1 MSHRPLPG
9 LPAAPRRPPRRRGRV
24 PVGLS
29 SVGLSLGLL
38 LLPAAG
44 SAQSAAEL
52 GESARQ
58 FVQYAGPTVAITGVQ
73 VVDGTGAAPR
83 SGQTVVIEGARILGV
98 GADGEVAVPA
108 EAERID
114 GAGHTL
120 IPGLVGV
127 HNHTFYTTAA
137 RHSQMNTTSPRL
149 YLASGVTTIR
159 TTGSYSPYSEINMRR
174 AIEAGEIAGPRMHIT
189 GPYISGAGAS
199 TYMTQVSSPEDA
211 RRVVAYW
218 AEEGAT
224 WFKAYTRI
232 SRAELGAAIEE
243 AHRLGLR
250 FTGHLC
256 SVTFREAVDLGI
268 DALEHGFFTNT
279 EYHAAKEPDECP
291 PDFRSTLRDL
301 DIASEEVQGTIE
313 HLVENEVALTS
324 TLAVY
329 ELSVPGRPPLED
341 RNLEALSPGARDEYL
356 ARREEIAAAQDAIFR
371 DLFPKAQAFEYRF
384 FQAGGLLAAGVDPTG
399 NGGALP
405 GFGDQRNYEL
415 LLEAEFTPAEALLVM
430 SLNGARVLGVDDD
443 LGSIETGKV
452 ADLVLIAGDP
462 VANPAEI
469 RKVVTVF
476 KDGVGYDSAKLIA
489 SVKGLVGLQ

>member
-1 MSHRPLPG
+1 MVFPRSPRSLPATSSLVSAARRRFAVIAFG
-9 LPAAPRRPPRRRGRV
+9 LPLLAAAPV
-24 PVGLS
+24 
-29 SVGLSLGLL
+29 
-38 LLPAAG
+38 AA
-44 SAQSAAEL
+44 SAQSADEL
-52 GESARQ
+52 DESARR
-58 FVQYAGPTVAITGVQ
+58 FVSAAGPTTAITGAQ
-73 VVDGTGAAPR
+73 LVDGTGAAPR
-83 SGQTVVIEGARILGV
+83 AGQTVVISGERILAV
-98 GADGEVAVPA
+98 GPDGEVEIPA
-108 EAERID
+108 DAERID

-120 IPGLVGV
+120 VPGLVGV

-174 AIEAGEIAGPRMHIT
+174 AIEAGEIVGPRMHIT

-268 DALEHGFFTNT
+268 DSLEHGFFTNT
-279 EYHAAKEPDECP
+279 EYHAAKEPDDCP
-291 PDFRSTLRDL
+291 PDFRSTLRDI
-301 DIASEEVQGTIE
+301 DVDSQEVTATID
-313 HLVENEVALTS
+313 HMVENEVALTS

-356 ARREEIAAAQDAIFR
+356 ARREEIADAQDAIFR

-384 FQAGGLLAAGVDPTG
+384 FKAGGLLAAGVDPTG

-430 SLNGARVLGVDDD
+430 SLNGARVLGVDED
-443 LGSIETGKV
+443 LGSIEEGKL

-469 RKVVTVF
+469 RNVVTVF
-476 KDGVGYDSAKLIA
+476 KDGVGYDSAALIA

>member
-1 MSHRPLPG
+1 MRK
-9 LPAAPRRPPRRRGRV
+9 PARAPRR
-24 PVGLS
+24 
-29 SVGLSLGLL
+29 SLRTLRT
-38 LLPAAG
+38 AAVATLAALCAAVAG
-44 SAQSAAEL
+44 AQSAAEL
-52 GESARQ
+52 DPQARA
-58 FVQYAGPTVAITGVQ
+58 FVQYDDPVIAITGVQ
-73 VVDGTGAAPR
+73 VVDGTGAPPR
-83 SGQTVVIEGARILGV
+83 PGQTVLIEERRIAAM
-98 GADGEVAVPA
+98 GADGDVEIPA
-108 EAERID
+108 DARRVD
-114 GAGHTL
+114 GSGHTL

-149 YLASGVTTIR
+149 YLAAGVTTIR

-174 AIEAGEIAGPRMHIT
+174 AIEAGEIVGPRMHIT

-199 TYMTQVSSPEDA
+199 TYMTQVSSPDDA

-279 EYHAAKEPDECP
+279 EYHGSKQPDECP
-291 PDFRSTLRDL
+291 PDFRSTLRE
-301 DIASEEVQGTIE
+301 IEVDSGEVESTIS
-313 HLVENEVALTS
+313 HMVENEVALTS

-341 RNLEALSPGARDEYL
+341 RNLEALAPGARDEYL
-356 ARREEIAAAQDAIFR
+356 ARREEIARAQDAVFL
-371 DLFPKAQAFEYRF
+371 DLFPKAQRFEYKF
-384 FQAGGLLAAGVDPTG
+384 FRAGGLLAAGVDPTG

-415 LLEAEFTPAEALLVM
+415 LLEAEFTPSEALQVM

-443 LGSIETGKV
+443 LGSIETGKL
-452 ADLVLIAGDP
+452 ADLVLIHGDP
-462 VANPAEI
+462 VSDPFQI
-469 RKVVTVF
+469 RNVVTVF

-489 SVKGLVGLQ
+489 SVRGLVGLE

>member
-1 MSHRPLPG
+1 MFVRALTG
-9 LPAAPRRPPRRRGRV
+9 RFAGPAA
-24 PVGLS
+24 
-29 SVGLSLGLL
+29 LGLAL
-38 LLPAAG
+38 FLAAPAAAQPA
-44 SAQSAAEL
+44 SALS
-52 GESARQ
+52 ESALR
-58 FVQYAGPTVAITGVQ
+58 FVAYDDPVIAIVGVQ

-83 SGQTVVIEGARILGV
+83 DGQTVVIEGSRITAV
-98 GADGEVAVPA
+98 GPASETAVPDGA
-108 EAERID
+108 MRID

-149 YLASGVTTIR
+149 YLAAGVTTIR

-174 AIEAGEIAGPRMHIT
+174 AIDAGEIVGPRMHIT

-199 TYMTQVSSPEDA
+199 TYMTQVANPEDA

-256 SVTFREAVDLGI
+256 SVTFQEAVDLGI
-268 DALEHGFFTNT
+268 DSLEHGFFTNT
-279 EYHAAKEPDECP
+279 EYHEAKEPDECP
-291 PDFRSTLRDL
+291 PDFRNSLRD
-301 DIASEEVQGTIE
+301 IEVDSDAVTNTIS
-313 HLVENEVALTS
+313 HMVDNEVALTS

-341 RNLEALSPGARDEYL
+341 RNLDALSPGARDEYL
-356 ARREEIAAAQDAIFR
+356 NRRNEIAEAR
-371 DLFPKAQAFEYRF
+371 DPVFQALFPKAQAFEYRF
-384 FQAGGLLAAGVDPTG
+384 FHAGGLLAAGVDPTG

-415 LLEAEFTPAEALLVM
+415 LLEAEFMPAEALQVM
-430 SLNGARVLGVDDD
+430 SLNGARVLGVDDE
-443 LGSIETGKV
+443 LGSIEVGKL
-452 ADLVLIAGDP
+452 ADLVLIDGDP
-462 VANPAEI
+462 VADPFQI
-469 RKVVTVF
+469 RNVVTVF
-476 KDGVGYDSAKLIA
+476 KDGVGYDSARLIA
-489 SVKGLVGLQ
+489 SVRGLVGLE

>member
-1 MSHRPLPG
+1 MIESPSRYELAQVLAGILG
-9 LPAAPRRPPRRRGRV
+9 LGVLLAAPV
-24 PVGLS
+24 
-29 SVGLSLGLL
+29 
-38 LLPAAG
+38 
-44 SAQSAAEL
+44 SASGQSAAEL
-52 GESARQ
+52 QPGARG
-58 FVQYAGPTVAITGVQ
+58 FVQYDDPVIAITGVQ
-73 VVDGTGAAPR
+73 LVDGTGAPPR
-83 SGQTVVIEGARILGV
+83 RGQTVVLEGRRIRSVGPDGEIAIPEGARQ
-98 GADGEVAVPA
+98 
-108 EAERID
+108 ID
-114 GAGHTL
+114 GTEHTL

-149 YLASGVTTIR
+149 YLAAGVTTIR

-174 AIEAGEIAGPRMHIT
+174 AIEAGEIVGPRMHIT
-189 GPYISGAGAS
+189 GPYISGTGAA
-199 TYMTQVSSPEDA
+199 TYMTQVASPEDA

-218 AEEGAT
+218 AEEGAS

-268 DALEHGFFTNT
+268 DSLEHGFFTNT
-279 EYHAAKEPDECP
+279 EYHEAKQPDECP
-291 PDFRSTLRDL
+291 PDFRSTLRD
-301 DIASEEVQGTIE
+301 IEVDSDAVNATIS

-356 ARREEIAAAQDAIFR
+356 ARREEIAEARDAVFL

-384 FQAGGLLAAGVDPTG
+384 FRAGGLLAAGVDPTG

-415 LLEAEFTPAEALLVM
+415 LLEAEFTPAEALQVM
-430 SLNGARVLGVDDD
+430 SLNGARVLGVDED
-443 LGSIETGKV
+443 LGSIEAGKV
-452 ADLVLIAGDP
+452 ADLVLIDGDP
-462 VANPAEI
+462 VFAPFEI

-476 KDGVGYDSAKLIA
+476 KDGVGYDSRKLIA
-489 SVKGLVGLQ
+489 SVRGLVGLE

>member
-1 MSHRPLPG
+1 MVFPRSPRSLPATSSLVSAVRRRFAVISFG
-9 LPAAPRRPPRRRGRV
+9 LPLLAAAPV
-24 PVGLS
+24 
-29 SVGLSLGLL
+29 
-38 LLPAAG
+38 AA
-44 SAQSAAEL
+44 SAQSADEL
-52 GESARQ
+52 DESARR
-58 FVQYAGPTVAITGVQ
+58 FVSAAGPTTAITGAQ
-73 VVDGTGAAPR
+73 LVDGTGAAPR
-83 SGQTVVIEGARILGV
+83 PGQTVVISGKRILAV
-98 GADGEVAVPA
+98 GPDGEVEIPA
-108 EAERID
+108 DAERID

-120 IPGLVGV
+120 VPGLVGV

-174 AIEAGEIAGPRMHIT
+174 AIEAGEIVGPRMHIT

-268 DALEHGFFTNT
+268 DSLEHGFFTNT
-279 EYHAAKEPDECP
+279 EYHAAKEPDDCP
-291 PDFRSTLRDL
+291 PDFRSTLRDI
-301 DIASEEVQGTIE
+301 DVASEEVTATID
-313 HLVENEVALTS
+313 HMVENEVALTS

-356 ARREEIAAAQDAIFR
+356 ARREEIADAQDAIFR

-384 FQAGGLLAAGVDPTG
+384 FKAGGLLAAGVDPTG

-430 SLNGARVLGVDDD
+430 SLNGARVLGVDED
-443 LGSIETGKV
+443 LGSIEEGKL

-469 RKVVTVF
+469 RNVVTVF
-476 KDGVGYDSAKLIA
+476 KDGVGYDSAALIA

>member
-1 MSHRPLPG
+1 MREAGVSGSRDPRAFARALWG
-9 LPAAPRRPPRRRGRV
+9 LVVLAAAPV
-24 PVGLS
+24 
-29 SVGLSLGLL
+29 
-38 LLPAAG
+38 AMA
-44 SAQSAAEL
+44 AQSAAEL
-52 GESARQ
+52 GESARA
-58 FVQYAGPTVAITGVQ
+58 FVAYDDPVVAITGVQ

-83 SGQTVVIEGARILGV
+83 AGQTVVLRGRRIESAGPDAAAAIPEGAR
-98 GADGEVAVPA
+98 
-108 EAERID
+108 RID
-114 GAGHTL
+114 GSGHTL
-120 IPGLVGV
+120 IPGLIGV

-149 YLASGVTTIR
+149 YLAAGVTTIR

-174 AIEAGEIAGPRMHIT
+174 AIEAGEIVGPRMHIT
-189 GPYISGAGAS
+189 GPYISGAGAA
-199 TYMTQVSSPEDA
+199 TYMTQVASPEDA

-268 DALEHGFFTNT
+268 DSLEHGFFTNT
-279 EYHAAKEPDECP
+279 EYHDAKEPDECP
-291 PDFRSTLRDL
+291 PDFRGTLRE
-301 DIASEEVQGTIE
+301 IEVDSDEVNATIS
-313 HLVENEVALTS
+313 HLVDNEVALTS

-341 RNLEALSPGARDEYL
+341 RNLEALAAGARDEYL
-356 ARREEIAAAQDAIFR
+356 MRREEIAKARDAVFL

-415 LLEAEFTPAEALLVM
+415 LLEAEFTPAEALQVM

-443 LGSIETGKV
+443 LGSIEAGKL
-452 ADLVLIAGDP
+452 ADLVLIDGDP
-462 VANPAEI
+462 VADPFQI
-469 RKVVTVF
+469 RNVVTVF

-489 SVKGLVGLQ
+489 SVKGLVGLE

>member
-1 MSHRPLPG
+1 MVFPRSPRSLPAVSSAVSAVRRRFAVISFG
-9 LPAAPRRPPRRRGRV
+9 LPLLAAAPV
-24 PVGLS
+24 
-29 SVGLSLGLL
+29 
-38 LLPAAG
+38 AA
-44 SAQSAAEL
+44 SAQSADEL
-52 GESARQ
+52 DESARR
-58 FVQYAGPTVAITGVQ
+58 FVSAAGPTTAITGAQ
-73 VVDGTGAAPR
+73 LVDGTGAAPR
-83 SGQTVVIEGARILGV
+83 PGQTVVISGERILAV
-98 GADGEVAVPA
+98 GPDGEVEIPA
-108 EAERID
+108 DAERID

-120 IPGLVGV
+120 VPGLVGV

-174 AIEAGEIAGPRMHIT
+174 AIEAGEIVGPRMHIT

-268 DALEHGFFTNT
+268 DSLEHGFFTNT
-279 EYHAAKEPDECP
+279 EYHAAKEPDDCP
-291 PDFRSTLRDL
+291 PDFRSTLRDI
-301 DIASEEVQGTIE
+301 DVDSQEVTATID
-313 HLVENEVALTS
+313 HMVENEVALTS

-356 ARREEIAAAQDAIFR
+356 ARREEIADAQDAIFR

-384 FQAGGLLAAGVDPTG
+384 FKAGGLLAAGVDPTG

-430 SLNGARVLGVDDD
+430 SLNGARVLGVDED
-443 LGSIETGKV
+443 LGSIEEGKL

-469 RKVVTVF
+469 RNVVTVF
-476 KDGVGYDSAKLIA
+476 KDGVGYDSAALIA

>member
-1 MSHRPLPG
+1 MT
-9 LPAAPRRPPRRRGRV
+9 RRPPRRAF
-24 PVGLS
+24 S
-29 SVGLSLGLL
+29 AAGLL
-38 LLPAAG
+38 ALLALPASAP
-44 SAQSAAEL
+44 AQSAAEL
-52 GESARQ
+52 DESARE
-58 FVQYAGPTVAITGVQ
+58 FVQYADPVIAITGVR
-73 VVDGTGAAPR
+73 VVDGTGAAAR
-83 SGQTVVIEGARILGV
+83 AGQTVVIEERRIRSV
-98 GADGEVAVPA
+98 GPDGEVAIPEDA
-108 EAERID
+108 RRID
-114 GAGHTL
+114 GSGHTL
-120 IPGLVGV
+120 IPGLIGV

-149 YLASGVTTIR
+149 YLAAGVTTIR

-189 GPYISGAGAS
+189 GPYISGAGAA
-199 TYMTQVSSPEDA
+199 TYMTQVARPEDA

-232 SRAELGAAIEE
+232 TRAELGAAIEE

-268 DALEHGFFTNT
+268 DSLEHGFFTNT
-279 EYHAAKEPDECP
+279 EYHEAKQPDECP
-291 PDFRSTLRDL
+291 PDFRGALREIEVDSDEVNST
-301 DIASEEVQGTIE
+301 IA
-313 HLVENEVALTS
+313 HLVDNDVALTS

-356 ARREEIAAAQDAIFR
+356 ARREEIAKAQDAVFL

-415 LLEAEFTPAEALLVM
+415 LLEAEFTPAEALQVM

-443 LGSIETGKV
+443 LGSIEAGKL
-452 ADLVLIAGDP
+452 ADLVLIDGDP
-462 VANPAEI
+462 VADPFQI
-469 RKVVTVF
+469 RNVVTVF

-489 SVKGLVGLQ
+489 SVKGLVGLE

>member
-1 MSHRPLPG
+1 MVFPRSPRSLPAVSSVVSAVRRRFAVLAFG
-9 LPAAPRRPPRRRGRV
+9 LPLLAAAPV
-24 PVGLS
+24 
-29 SVGLSLGLL
+29 
-38 LLPAAG
+38 AA
-44 SAQSAAEL
+44 SAQSADEL
-52 GESARQ
+52 DESARR
-58 FVQYAGPTVAITGVQ
+58 FVSAAGPTTAITGAQ
-73 VVDGTGAAPR
+73 LVDGTGAAPR
-83 SGQTVVIEGARILGV
+83 AGQTVVISGERILAV
-98 GADGEVAVPA
+98 GPDGEVEIPA
-108 EAERID
+108 DAERID

-120 IPGLVGV
+120 VPGLVGV

-174 AIEAGEIAGPRMHIT
+174 AIEAGEIVGPRMHIT

-268 DALEHGFFTNT
+268 DSLEHGFFTNT
-279 EYHAAKEPDECP
+279 EYHAAKEPDDCP
-291 PDFRSTLRDL
+291 PDFRSTLRDI
-301 DIASEEVQGTIE
+301 DVDSQEVTATID
-313 HLVENEVALTS
+313 HMVENEVALTS

-356 ARREEIAAAQDAIFR
+356 ARREEIADAQDAIFR

-384 FQAGGLLAAGVDPTG
+384 FKAGGLLAAGVDPTG

-430 SLNGARVLGVDDD
+430 SLNGARVLGVDED
-443 LGSIETGKV
+443 LGSIEEGKL

-462 VANPAEI
+462 VATPAEI
-469 RKVVTVF
+469 RNVVTVF
-476 KDGVGYDSAKLIA
+476 KDGVGYDSAALIA

>member
-9 LPAAPRRPPRRRGRV
+9 LPAPPRRPSRRRGRA
-24 PVGLS
+24 P
-29 SVGLSLGLL
+29 VGLSLGLSLGL

-52 GESARQ
+52 EESARQ

-98 GADGEVAVPA
+98 GADGEVEISP

-384 FQAGGLLAAGVDPTG
+384 FKAGGLLAAGVDPTG

>member
-1 MSHRPLPG
+1 MVIPLLRSLPATSSAAAAARRRFAVIAIG
-9 LPAAPRRPPRRRGRV
+9 LALPAAA
-24 PVGLS
+24 PV
-29 SVGLSLGLL
+29 SVL
-38 LLPAAG
+38 
-44 SAQSAAEL
+44 AQSAAEL
-52 GESARQ
+52 DENARR
-58 FVQYAGPTVAITGVQ
+58 FVSVPGPTTAITGVQ
-73 VVDGTGAAPR
+73 LVDGTGAAAR
-83 SGQTVVIEGARILGV
+83 AGQTVVLSGERIVGV
-98 GADGEVAVPA
+98 GPDGEVEIPA
-108 EAERID
+108 DAERID

-120 IPGLVGV
+120 VPGLVGV

-174 AIEAGEIAGPRMHIT
+174 AIEAGEIVGPRMHIT

-268 DALEHGFFTNT
+268 DSLEHGFFTNT
-279 EYHAAKEPDECP
+279 EYHAAKQPDDCP
-291 PDFRSTLRDL
+291 PDFRSTLRDI
-301 DIASEEVQGTIE
+301 DIASPEVTATID
-313 HLVENEVALTS
+313 HMVENEVALTS

-356 ARREEIAAAQDAIFR
+356 ARREEIADAQDAIFR

-384 FQAGGLLAAGVDPTG
+384 FKAGGLLAAGVDPTG

-430 SLNGARVLGVDDD
+430 SLNGARVLGVDED
-443 LGSIETGKV
+443 LGSIEEGKL

-469 RKVVTVF
+469 RNVVTVF
-476 KDGVGYDSAKLIA
+476 KDGVGYDSAALIA